1 MEQFALEAKKRDR
14 KGTGAARAY
23 RREGLIPA
31 VVYGQGKEVASILV
45 ENKRLQALLRH
56 HGSLID
62 LQIEGEERDRDIAA
76 LLKETQ
82 RHPISRQIISVDL
95 QWVSLTEAVEIPV
108 PVVLVGTAIGVSR
121 DGGSLDQNMHE
132 IVVSCLPTSIP
143 QSIEVDIAGLEIG
156 QTIHVRGIVPPENV
170 TIVTSPEDAVAT
182 VMRPI
187 RAEDIETQVEEG
199 EAVEVVAA
207 PAEEAAEEKAEE

>member
-31 VVYGQGKEVASILV
+31 VVYGQGKEVAEILV

-62 LQIEGEERDRDIAA
+62 LQIEGEERDRSRAA

-82 RHPISRQIISVDL
+82 RHPISRQILSVDL
-95 QWVSLTEAVEIPV
+95 QWVSLTEAVEVHV

-121 DGGSLDQNMHE
+121 DGGALDQNMHE
-132 IVVSCLPTSIP
+132 ILVSCLPTSIP
-143 QSIEVDIAGLEIG
+143 ESIEVDVTNLEMG
-156 QTIHVRGIVPPENV
+156 HTLHVSSIVPPANV
-170 TIVTSPEDAVAT
+170 TIVTSPEDAVVS

-187 RAEDIETQVEEG
+187 RAQDLETQLEEG
-199 EAVEVVAA
+199 EAVEVVAGEE
-207 PAEEAAEEKAEE
+207 EEAAEKSG